1 MSTETRWWWVRHAP
15 VAGVDGV
22 IYGAN
27 DVDCD
32 VSDKVRLKAL
42 AKALPEGAVWVTSHL
57 SRAIKTAQAVAD
69 AGLDFPQ
76 PAIEEDLG
84 EQNFGDWQGLSWDE
98 MRKKDMDAYE
108 SFWADPT
115 RTRPPGGESFADQIK
130 RTGDVM
136 GRLTIKHQGRDI
148 VAIAHGGTIR
158 AALSIALK
166 LEPEQG
172 MALRIDTLS
181 ISVIE
186 HVEGGLL
193 RGAGGVWRVC
203 GVNQSVLVDRRTSPC
218 TPSPRP
224 GSRPCPR

>member
-22 IYGAN
+22 IYGSN

-32 VSDKVRLKAL
+32 VSGTAQFKAL
-42 AKALPEGAVWVTSHL
+42 AAALPSGAVWVTSRL
-57 SRAIKTAQAVAD
+57 SRAIKTAKAISEAGAA
-69 AGLDFPQ
+69 AGLDFPE

-108 SFWADPT
+108 FFWADPT

-148 VAIAHGGTIR
+148 VAIAHGGPIR
-158 AALSIALK
+158 AALSNALK

-203 GVNQSVLVDRRTSPC
+203 GVNQPVLVDRRTSP
-218 TPSPRP
+218 
-224 GSRPCPR
+224 

>member
-22 IYGAN
+22 IYGTN

-32 VSDKVRLKAL
+32 VSDKVRFKAL

-108 SFWADPT
+108 FFWADPT

-158 AALSIALK
+158 AALSIASG
-166 LEPEQG
+166 E
-172 MALRIDTLS
+172 
-181 ISVIE
+181 
-186 HVEGGLL
+186 
-193 RGAGGVWRVC
+193 C
-203 GVNQSVLVDRRTSPC
+203 RR
-218 TPSPRP
+218 
-224 GSRPCPR
+224 

>member
-1 MSTETRWWWVRHAP
+1 VSTETRWWWVRHAP

-32 VSDKVRLKAL
+32 VSDKVRFKAL

-76 PAIEEDLG
+76 PAIEENLG

-108 SFWADPT
+108 FFWADPT

-136 GRLTIKHQGRDI
+136 GRLTIKHQGCDI

-203 GVNQSVLVDRRTSPC
+203 GVNQPVLVDRRTSP
-218 TPSPRP
+218 
-224 GSRPCPR
+224 